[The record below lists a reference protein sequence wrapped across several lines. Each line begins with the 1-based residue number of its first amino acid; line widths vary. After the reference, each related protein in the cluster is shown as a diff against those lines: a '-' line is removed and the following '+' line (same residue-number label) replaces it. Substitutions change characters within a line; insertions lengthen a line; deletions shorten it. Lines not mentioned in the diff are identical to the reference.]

1 MKNNYKPFLKFSYRK
16 FLSIFVKNNTLFF
29 ILFFSN
35 STFSQDND
43 SLKINNFNQLKLEL
57 GLALDNEFGEEAYNL
72 LISKLDSLNIKD
84 EQLIDGYEWGGGQ
97 AGFKSYLDKN
107 IDVLLSYFN
116 SEITEISKIS
126 EIDSTDKQIIPD
138 SVKINEK
145 VVVKQDTIKPVQD
158 LLVKVSKSDVKEVEK
173 IKKSKKGIFSGLR
186 IGSGL
191 GKALIKGTTL
201 SNYSSYIES
210 AFSIRT
216 PIGINIGPFMTR
228 VGYESAGYSFE
239 SSDGISE
246 SFFGSGS
253 GVVLNIDLS
262 KIIKIGGQNIIK
274 EFIIGQQDYDHGSGF
289 TAGYN
294 LNLLMGKLP
303 FSISISSRFNTINFT
318 DGSGS
323 SYYGSL
329 SAGLGLDLK

>member
-1 MKNNYKPFLKFSYRK
+1 MSLVKYNFL
-16 FLSIFVKNNTLFF
+16 LAIIFF
-29 ILFFSN
+29 INVVFSEN
-35 STFSQDND
+35 IDT
-43 SLKINNFNQLKLEL
+43 LKIENFEKLKLKL
-57 GLALDNEFGEEAYNL
+57 GLDWQSEFDEDTYNL
-72 LISKLDSLNIKD
+72 LVEKLDSLNIKD

-97 AGFKSYLDKN
+97 VGFKSYLDKN

-116 SEITEISKIS
+116 SEIS
-126 EIDSTDKQIIPD
+126 EMDSTDKQIITD
-138 SVKINEK
+138 SININEK
-145 VVVKQDTIKPVQD
+145 VFVEQDTIKPVRD
-158 LLVKVSKSDVKEVEK
+158 LLVKVSKSDIKEVDK

-191 GKALIKGTTL
+191 GKALIKGTSL
-201 SNYSSYIES
+201 LNYSSYVES

-228 VGYESAGYSFE
+228 VGYESAGYSFD
-239 SSDGISE
+239 SSDSLSGSYY
-246 SFFGSGS
+246 GSGA
-253 GVVLNIDLS
+253 GVILNIDLS
-262 KIIKIGGQNIIK
+262 KIIKIGGQNMIK

-289 TAGYN
+289 IAGYN

-303 FSISISSRFNTINFT
+303 FSISLSSRFNMINFT

-329 SAGLGLDLK
+329 SAGLGLDIK

>member
-1 MKNNYKPFLKFSYRK
+1 M
-16 FLSIFVKNNTLFF
+16 
-29 ILFFSN
+29 
-35 STFSQDND
+35 
-43 SLKINNFNQLKLEL
+43 E
-57 GLALDNEFGEEAYNL
+57 
-72 LISKLDSLNIKD
+72 
-84 EQLIDGYEWGGGQ
+84 
-97 AGFKSYLDKN
+97 
-107 IDVLLSYFN
+107 
-116 SEITEISKIS
+116 
-126 EIDSTDKQIIPD
+126 
-138 SVKINEK
+138 
-145 VVVKQDTIKPVQD
+145 QDTIKPVQD
-158 LLVKVSKSDVKEVEK
+158 LLVKVSKSDVKEVDK

-191 GKALIKGTTL
+191 GKALIKGTSL
-201 SNYSSYIES
+201 SNYSSYFEN

-239 SSDGISE
+239 SSDGLLE
-246 SFFGSGS
+246 SYFGSGA

-274 EFIIGQQDYDHGSGF
+274 EFIIGKLAYEHGSGF

-303 FSISISSRFNTINFT
+303 FSISVSIRFNTINFT

>member
-1 MKNNYKPFLKFSYRK
+1 MNSKKINICVFCGSMKGNN
-16 FLSIFVKNNTLFF
+16 SIYCSEAEKLGRIISKNKWNLIFGGGKNGIMGSVAKGF
-29 ILFFSN
+29 DSSKADIISIIPKNLNDKEILFPS
-35 STFSQDND
+35 
-43 SLKINNFNQLKLEL
+43 
-57 GLALDNEFGEEAYNL
+57 
-72 LISKLDSLNIKD
+72 
-84 EQLIDGYEWGGGQ
+84 
-97 AGFKSYLDKN
+97 
-107 IDVLLSYFN
+107 
-116 SEITEISKIS
+116 
-126 EIDSTDKQIIPD
+126 P
-138 SVKINEK
+138 NEK
-145 VVVKQDTIKPVQD
+145 ILVKQDTIKPVQD
-158 LLVKVSKSDVKEVEK
+158 LMVKVSKSDMKEVDK
-173 IKKSKKGIFSGLR
+173 IKKSKKGILSGLR

-191 GKALIKGTTL
+191 GKALIKGTSL
-201 SNYSSYIES
+201 SNYSNYVES
-210 AFSIRT
+210 TFSIRT

-239 SSDGISE
+239 SSDGLAE
-246 SFFGSGS
+246 SYFGSGA

-274 EFIIGQQDYDHGSGF
+274 EFIIGQQYYDHGSGF

-303 FSISISSRFNTINFT
+303 FSISISSRFNMINFT

>member
-1 MKNNYKPFLKFSYRK
+1 MNLVKYNFLLATIFFMNVAFSE
-16 FLSIFVKNNTLFF
+16 SIDTL
-29 ILFFSN
+29 I
-35 STFSQDND
+35 
-43 SLKINNFNQLKLEL
+43 IENFEELKLKL
-57 GLALDNEFGEEAYNL
+57 GLDRQSELDENAFNL
-72 LISKLDSLNIKD
+72 LVEKLDSLNIKD

-116 SEITEISKIS
+116 SEIS
-126 EIDSTDKQIIPD
+126 EIDSAGKQIIPD

-145 VVVKQDTIKPVQD
+145 VLVEQDTIKPVQD
-158 LLVKVSKSDVKEVEK
+158 LLVKLSTSDVKEVDK
-173 IKKSKKGIFSGLR
+173 INKSKRGIFSGLR
-186 IGSGL
+186 IGIGL
-191 GKALIKGTTL
+191 GKSLIKGTSL
-201 SNYSSYIES
+201 SNYSTYVEY

-216 PIGINIGPFMTR
+216 PIGVNIGPFMTR
-228 VGYESAGYSFE
+228 IGYERAGYSFD
-239 SSDGISE
+239 SSDGLSE
-246 SFFGSGS
+246 SYFGSSS

-262 KIIKIGGQNIIK
+262 KIIKIGGQNMIK
-274 EFIIGQQDYDHGSGF
+274 EFIIGKQTYDHGSGF

-294 LNLLMGKLP
+294 LNLLIGKLP
-303 FSISISSRFNTINFT
+303 FSISVSSRFNTINFT

>member
-1 MKNNYKPFLKFSYRK
+1 MSLVKYNFLLAIIFFMNVSFSG
-16 FLSIFVKNNTLFF
+16 NTDTLT
-29 ILFFSN
+29 IE
-35 STFSQDND
+35 
-43 SLKINNFNQLKLEL
+43 NFEKLKLKL
-57 GLALDNEFGEEAYNL
+57 GLDRQIEFDEDAFNL
-72 LISKLDSLNIKD
+72 LVEKLDSLNIKD

-116 SEITEISKIS
+116 SEIS
-126 EIDSTDKQIIPD
+126 EIDSLGKEIIPD
-138 SVKINEK
+138 SIIINEK
-145 VVVKQDTIKPVQD
+145 VLVEQDIIKPVQD
-158 LLVKVSKSDVKEVEK
+158 LLVKVSKSDVKEVDK

-191 GKALIKGTTL
+191 GKALIKGTSL
-201 SNYSSYIES
+201 SNYSSYFEN

-228 VGYESAGYSFE
+228 VGFESAGYSFE
-239 SSDGISE
+239 SSDGLSE
-246 SFFGSGS
+246 SYFGSGA

-274 EFIIGQQDYDHGSGF
+274 EFIIGKLAYDHGSGF

-303 FSISISSRFNTINFT
+303 FSISVSSRFNTINFT
-318 DGSGS
+318 NGSGS

>member
-1 MKNNYKPFLKFSYRK
+1 MSLVKYNFLLAIIFFMNVSFSG
-16 FLSIFVKNNTLFF
+16 NTDTLT
-29 ILFFSN
+29 IE
-35 STFSQDND
+35 
-43 SLKINNFNQLKLEL
+43 NFEKLKLKL
-57 GLALDNEFGEEAYNL
+57 GLDRQIEFDEDAFNL
-72 LISKLDSLNIKD
+72 LVEKLDSLNIKD

-97 AGFKSYLDKN
+97 AGFKSYLYKN

-116 SEITEISKIS
+116 SEIS
-126 EIDSTDKQIIPD
+126 EIDSLGKEIIPD
-138 SVKINEK
+138 SIIINEK
-145 VVVKQDTIKPVQD
+145 VLVEQDIIKPVQD
-158 LLVKVSKSDVKEVEK
+158 LLVKVSKSDVKEVDK

-191 GKALIKGTTL
+191 GKALIKGTSL
-201 SNYSSYIES
+201 SNYSSYFEN

-239 SSDGISE
+239 SFDGLSE
-246 SFFGSGS
+246 SYFGSGA

-274 EFIIGQQDYDHGSGF
+274 EFIIGKLAYEHGSGF

-303 FSISISSRFNTINFT
+303 FSISVSSRFNTINFT
-318 DGSGS
+318 NGSGS

>member
-1 MKNNYKPFLKFSYRK
+1 MSLVKYNFLLAIIFFMNVSFSG
-16 FLSIFVKNNTLFF
+16 NTDTLT
-29 ILFFSN
+29 IE
-35 STFSQDND
+35 
-43 SLKINNFNQLKLEL
+43 NFEKLKLKL
-57 GLALDNEFGEEAYNL
+57 GLDRQIEFDEDAFNL
-72 LISKLDSLNIKD
+72 LVEKLDSLNIKD

-116 SEITEISKIS
+116 SEIS
-126 EIDSTDKQIIPD
+126 EIDSLGKEIIPD
-138 SVKINEK
+138 SIIINEK
-145 VVVKQDTIKPVQD
+145 VLVEQDIIKPVQD
-158 LLVKVSKSDVKEVEK
+158 LLVKVSKSDVKEVDK

-191 GKALIKGTTL
+191 GKALIKGTSL
-201 SNYSSYIES
+201 SNYSSYFEN

-239 SSDGISE
+239 SSDGLSK
-246 SFFGSGS
+246 SYFGSGA

-274 EFIIGQQDYDHGSGF
+274 EFIIGKLAYEHGSGF

-303 FSISISSRFNTINFT
+303 FSISVSSRFNTINFT
-318 DGSGS
+318 NGSGS

>member
-1 MKNNYKPFLKFSYRK
+1 MSLVKYNFLLAIIFFMNVAFSE
-16 FLSIFVKNNTLFF
+16 NTD
-29 ILFFSN
+29 
-35 STFSQDND
+35 T
-43 SLKINNFNQLKLEL
+43 LKIENFEKLKLKL
-57 GLALDNEFGEEAYNL
+57 GLDRQSEFDEDAFNL
-72 LISKLDSLNIKD
+72 LVDKLDSLNIKD

-97 AGFKSYLDKN
+97 AGFKSYLNKN
-107 IDVLLSYFN
+107 IDVLLNYFN
-116 SEITEISKIS
+116 SEIS
-126 EIDSTDKQIIPD
+126 EIDSLNKQIIPD
-138 SVKINEK
+138 SLRINEQIL
-145 VVVKQDTIKPVQD
+145 VKQDSIKPVQD
-158 LLVKVSKSDVKEVEK
+158 LLVKVSSTEVEEPVQK
-173 IKKSKKGIFSGLR
+173 NESKKGLLSGLR

-191 GKALIKGTTL
+191 GKVLIKGKSL
-201 SNYSSYIES
+201 SNHSSYVES

-239 SSDGISE
+239 SSDGLAKSY
-246 SFFGSGS
+246 FGSGS

-274 EFIIGQQDYDHGSGF
+274 EFIIGRQDYDHGSGF

-303 FSISISSRFNTINFT
+303 FSISVSSRFNTINFT

>member
-1 MKNNYKPFLKFSYRK
+1 MSLVKYNFLLAIIFFMNVSFSG
-16 FLSIFVKNNTLFF
+16 NTDTLT
-29 ILFFSN
+29 IE
-35 STFSQDND
+35 
-43 SLKINNFNQLKLEL
+43 NFEKLKLKL
-57 GLALDNEFGEEAYNL
+57 GLDRQIEFDEDAFNL
-72 LISKLDSLNIKD
+72 LVEKLDSLNIKD

-116 SEITEISKIS
+116 SEIS
-126 EIDSTDKQIIPD
+126 EIDSLGKEIIPD
-138 SVKINEK
+138 SIIINEK
-145 VVVKQDTIKPVQD
+145 VLVEQDIIKPVQD
-158 LLVKVSKSDVKEVEK
+158 LLVKVSKSDVKEVDK

-191 GKALIKGTTL
+191 GKALIKGTSL
-201 SNYSSYIES
+201 SNYSSYFEN

-239 SSDGISE
+239 SFDGLSE
-246 SFFGSGS
+246 SYFGSGA

-274 EFIIGQQDYDHGSGF
+274 EFIIGKLAYEHGSGF

-303 FSISISSRFNTINFT
+303 FSISVSSRFNTINFT
-318 DGSGS
+318 NGSGS

>member
-1 MKNNYKPFLKFSYRK
+1 MSLVKYNFLLATIFFMNVAFSE
-16 FLSIFVKNNTLFF
+16 SIDTL
-29 ILFFSN
+29 I
-35 STFSQDND
+35 
-43 SLKINNFNQLKLEL
+43 IENFEELKLKL
-57 GLALDNEFGEEAYNL
+57 GLDRQSELDEDAFNL
-72 LISKLDSLNIKD
+72 LVEKLDSLNIKD

-97 AGFKSYLDKN
+97 EGFKSYLDKN

-116 SEITEISKIS
+116 SEIS
-126 EIDSTDKQIIPD
+126 EMDSIDKQILTD
-138 SVKINEK
+138 SVRINEK
-145 VVVKQDTIKPVQD
+145 VLVEQDTIKPVQG
-158 LLVKVSKSDVKEVEK
+158 LKVKVSKSNMKEVDK
-173 IKKSKKGIFSGLR
+173 IKKSKKGILSGLR
-186 IGSGL
+186 IGNGL
-191 GKALIKGTTL
+191 GKALIKGTSL
-201 SNYSSYIES
+201 SNYSSYFES

-239 SSDGISE
+239 SSDGLSE
-246 SFFGSGS
+246 SYFGSGA

-274 EFIIGQQDYDHGSGF
+274 EFIIGKQAYDHGSGF

-303 FSISISSRFNTINFT
+303 FSISVSSRFNTINFT

>member
-57 GLALDNEFGEEAYNL
+57 GLDVDNEFGEEAYNL

-116 SEITEISKIS
+116 SEISKIS

-158 LLVKVSKSDVKEVEK
+158 LLVKVSKSDVKEAEK

-201 SNYSSYIES
+201 SNYSTYFES

-216 PIGINIGPFMTR
+216 PFGINIGPFLTR

-239 SSDGISE
+239 SSDGLSE
-246 SFFGSGS
+246 NYFGSGS
-253 GVVLNIDLS
+253 GMVLNIDLS
-262 KIIKIGGQNIIK
+262 KIIKIGGRNVIK
-274 EFIIGQQDYDHGSGF
+274 EFIIGKQSYDHGSGF
-289 TAGYN
+289 LAGGN
-294 LNLLMGKLP
+294 LNMFLGTLP
-303 FSISISSRFNTINFT
+303 FSISLSSRINIINFT
-318 DGSGS
+318 DSPGS

>member
-1 MKNNYKPFLKFSYRK
+1 MSLVKYNFLLAPIFFMNVAFSE
-16 FLSIFVKNNTLFF
+16 SIDTL
-29 ILFFSN
+29 I
-35 STFSQDND
+35 
-43 SLKINNFNQLKLEL
+43 IENFEELKLKL
-57 GLALDNEFGEEAYNL
+57 GLDRQSELDEDAFNL
-72 LISKLDSLNIKD
+72 LVEKLDSLNIKD

-97 AGFKSYLDKN
+97 EGFKSYLDKN

-116 SEITEISKIS
+116 SEIS
-126 EIDSTDKQIIPD
+126 EMDSIDKQILTD
-138 SVKINEK
+138 SVRINEK
-145 VVVKQDTIKPVQD
+145 VLVRQDTIKPVQG
-158 LLVKVSKSDVKEVEK
+158 LKVKVSKSNMKEVDK
-173 IKKSKKGIFSGLR
+173 IKKSKKGILSGLR

-191 GKALIKGTTL
+191 GKALIKGTSL
-201 SNYSSYIES
+201 SNYSSYFES

-239 SSDGISE
+239 SSDGLSE
-246 SFFGSGS
+246 SYFGSGA

-274 EFIIGQQDYDHGSGF
+274 EFIIGKQAYDHGSGF

-294 LNLLMGKLP
+294 LNLLMGRLP
-303 FSISISSRFNTINFT
+303 FSISVSSRFNTINFT

-329 SAGLGLDLK
+329 SAGFGLDLK

>member
-1 MKNNYKPFLKFSYRK
+1 MSLVKYNFLLAIIFFMNFS
-16 FLSIFVKNNTLFF
+16 FSDNTD
-29 ILFFSN
+29 
-35 STFSQDND
+35 T
-43 SLKINNFNQLKLEL
+43 LKIENFEKLKLKL
-57 GLALDNEFGEEAYNL
+57 GLDRQSEFDEDAFNL
-72 LISKLDSLNIKD
+72 LVKKLDSLNIKD

-116 SEITEISKIS
+116 SEIS
-126 EIDSTDKQIIPD
+126 EIDSLGKEIIQD
-138 SVKINEK
+138 LISINEK
-145 VVVKQDTIKPVQD
+145 VLVEQDSIKPVQD
-158 LLVKVSKSDVKEVEK
+158 LLVKVSKSDVKEVDK
-173 IKKSKKGIFSGLR
+173 IKKSKKGILSGLR

-191 GKALIKGTTL
+191 GKALIKGTSL
-201 SNYSSYIES
+201 SNYSTYFEN

-228 VGYESAGYSFE
+228 VGFESAGYSFE
-239 SSDGISE
+239 SSDGLSE
-246 SFFGSGS
+246 SYFGSGA

-262 KIIKIGGQNIIK
+262 KIIRIGGQNIIK
-274 EFIIGQQDYDHGSGF
+274 EFIIGKLAYDHGSGF

-303 FSISISSRFNTINFT
+303 FSISVSSRFNTINFT
-318 DGSGS
+318 DGLGS

>member
-1 MKNNYKPFLKFSYRK
+1 MSLVKYNFFLAIIFFMNGAFSE
-16 FLSIFVKNNTLFF
+16 NTDTL
-29 ILFFSN
+29 I
-35 STFSQDND
+35 
-43 SLKINNFNQLKLEL
+43 IENFEKLKLKL
-57 GLALDNEFGEEAYNL
+57 GLDRQSEFDEDAFNL
-72 LISKLDSLNIKD
+72 LVKKLDSLNIKD

-116 SEITEISKIS
+116 SEIS
-126 EIDSTDKQIIPD
+126 EIDSLGKEIIQD
-138 SVKINEK
+138 LISINEK
-145 VVVKQDTIKPVQD
+145 VLVEQDSIKPVQD
-158 LLVKVSKSDVKEVEK
+158 LLVKVSKSDVKEVDK
-173 IKKSKKGIFSGLR
+173 IKKSKKGILSGLR

-191 GKALIKGTTL
+191 GKALIKGTSL
-201 SNYSSYIES
+201 SNYSTYFEN

-228 VGYESAGYSFE
+228 VGFESAGYSFE
-239 SSDGISE
+239 SSDGLSE
-246 SFFGSGS
+246 SYFGSGA

-262 KIIKIGGQNIIK
+262 KIIRIGGQNIIK
-274 EFIIGQQDYDHGSGF
+274 EFIIGKLAYDHGSGF

-303 FSISISSRFNTINFT
+303 FSISVSSRFNTINFT
-318 DGSGS
+318 DGLGS